1 MKKMK
6 AKIVKILRQWCERKV
21 IEMIE
26 AEYCQNHTYA
36 HWHAAQIQCVK
47 NSWIFTREKV
57 LSLFLIDM

>member
-36 HWHAAQIQCVK
+36 H
-47 NSWIFTREKV
+47 
-57 LSLFLIDM
+57 